1 MELALATS
9 LPGDINSFALAP
21 TPGFLAALIAEL
33 QVLHKEVAEPRDR
46 QDKGRHEILNL
57 RGELTALKSRQDV
70 AEELLGLDTTFDRHT
85 KEPAITA

>member
-70 AEELLGLDTTFDRHT
+70 AEELLGLDTTLDRHT